1 MLVFLCGKRLTDFR
15 CRGEYVVTYS
25 RGDPDEAGARFEG
38 GWLKFFR
45 GRRRYLLG
53 LSLVLLVLA
62 GFFMIYRRPSDSLIV
77 APTQVTLPA
86 DGREHS
92 ALTIQGRN
100 SGWLAMDAFSALT
113 PGLKL
118 EPDKQGSVQGWIKA
132 PVVPTESVIQFTWR
146 HRHFSVPVHFVFDG
160 TDSYGDGTPDF
171 LRLHSPEDQQAFRS
185 WFAAIAEAQSL
196 QPADKLPREIDDC
209 AALLRYSYREALSSH
224 DEQWLEAQHGLGVPP
239 MRSIQQYHFPQTPL
253 GASLFR
259 VRPGTFL
266 AADITDGSFAQFADA
281 HTLMSLNAHV
291 VGRDIHRAR
300 KGDLLFYRLLEQNSP
315 YHSMIIL
322 DDEASWVVYHTGP
335 IRDARGEVRRVSTED
350 LLHHP
355 DVRWRPLPENSNFL
369 GVYRWNILRDAD

>member
-1 MLVFLCGKRLTDFR
+1 MHC

-45 GRRRYLLG
+45 ERQRYLLG
-53 LSLVLLVLA
+53 LSLVPLALA
-62 GFFMIYRRPSDSLIV
+62 GFFMVHRYPSDSLIV
-77 APTQVTLPA
+77 SPTQVTLLA
-86 DGREHS
+86 DGREHA
-92 ALTIQGRN
+92 ALTIKRR
-100 SGWLAMDAFSALT
+100 SSDALATNAFGALT

-118 EPDKQGSVQGWIKA
+118 KPSKEGSVEGWIKA
-132 PVVPTESVIQFTWR
+132 PVVPTDLAIHFNW
-146 HRHFSVPVHFVFDG
+146 HRRQFSVPVHFVFDG
-160 TDSYGDGTPDF
+160 TDSYGDGTPDS
-171 LRLHSPEDQQAFRS
+171 LRLHLPEDQQAFRS

-224 DEQWLEAQHGLGVPP
+224 DEKWLEAQRGLGVPP
-239 MRSIQQYHFPQTPL
+239 TRSVQQYHFPQTPL

-259 VRPGTFL
+259 VRPGTYL
-266 AADITDGSFAQFADA
+266 AAAISDGSFAQFADA
-281 HTLMSLNAHV
+281 HTLMSLNAHLV
-291 VGRDIHRAR
+291 SRDIHRAR

-322 DDEASWVVYHTGP
+322 DDDANWVVYHTGP
-335 IRDARGEVRRVSTED
+335 IRDAKGEVRRVSTED